1 MEEEEELSM
10 VIPVPGSG
18 VSSQRAASEYSEHAG
33 KSSAQDASTSAG
45 NPAVPFSRSTTPVAF
60 RRGPSAARGSDEQD
74 QVSIPTPSIQR
85 MKPSMSPE
93 ADGSTAAHTQ
103 RPSGRS
109 AVSSSSIVFSGAD
122 STTGTSILFASD
134 GASSEGVRNGEVSP
148 LSRSPCAVKNGK
160 SGNVAAVKQQTQ
172 YDEVA
177 QDAAA
182 VVDLTSDSSFDLHI
196 EEDEQAEE
204 PPAVAAAA
212 DEAPQWKRKSSKA
225 SKRPTPGSS
234 KLASSISKKEATNK
248 RVEKAGKSTSRAT
261 PAVSS
266 ADPAPKG
273 SRARRGA
280 KVAVPSQQASPARAS
295 RGHPGTL
302 SASERKANTP
312 GAEQRLASFSRD
324 HDLVASPLLSSRSSS
339 GGSLSHR
346 ESRGSVNSVG
356 EESADRFPNRE
367 HHRNCGLRP
376 TPGEDTEEDDEDRR
390 SISRAERVGG
400 HGASR
405 SHKSVIADT
414 GERGRSS
421 RAQRE
426 GAKGQAWRTHSGA
439 SRTDHCRGRE
449 LSREGHRHLSSCS
462 PVRRHGSRRL
472 TVGSLHGGALAHECL
487 MKLRQHSREGGFDW
501 PRPHHRRR
509 SGEAPPH
516 HRCHC
521 RSESRAK
528 APSPLCADRMPLH
541 RTSFYDDY
549 TDNDVYAT
557 AAVASLE
564 RFGDLSERC
573 RRRSSREG
581 GDDGYGAAVVQ
592 SARSVASS
600 VFSGDDVEEKEELLT
615 SSHFDDRRSSTRGRR
630 VDSALSPRSKARY
643 ADSKPGETLCR
654 QELLKYDHGDRR
666 AFELRKGGSVH
677 RRNGTAARNH
687 RRRGA
692 EWEPDYYYW
701 NEPRRGYS
709 LDSGGC
715 GCSWCPQS
723 YHSPRPAAPPARES
737 PLRSRCGLYRP
748 DSPSDAPPGEVR
760 YQSLRPLASSPVR
773 RHRARSAAS
782 GTQATP
788 LRRASQSPASSVASV
803 PLSEKKLLG
812 EVEWKLDALEK
823 QIANEDAERE
833 RAMMRSPFERLY
845 HLNNRRDRD
854 ERRNKVFQLSLLER
868 IRDRIVS
875 GSLKEDIARKE
886 ERLRKQEEMLTSPNG
901 VFVRLYQNSS
911 PRRSSNAAAEG
922 SDCKSVGEGNR
933 DGRASVN
940 TTGVS
945 SQRASTARSRMSAAE
960 SQELCNRLYETAA
973 IVKQKKEA
981 MRKQSVEERQRQQ
994 AEELLIARLA
1004 GQIQLERSRTRAS
1017 SKRRPKTPA
1026 QLEDEA
1032 RAALEKLRKEDP
1044 EGYEKKVLRGRL
1056 LSPAERVMQAERLW
1070 KHGYISKAKLEAQKK
1085 VLELKKCTFQPTI
1098 NEFSGSAGVAGS
1110 GETRGKG
1117 GGGTNDD
1124 KHLSAGTDRAQRHR
1138 KANRFEELYRKGI
1151 QAKVR
1156 GETLREE
1163 RDREARLRILR
1174 SRMVSDHHFRRRVEL
1189 DPLLAERFMKSLVV

>member
-1 MEEEEELSM
+1 MEDEEELSM
-10 VIPVPGSG
+10 VVPVPGSG
-18 VSSQRAASEYSEHAG
+18 VSSQRAASEQSVHAG
-33 KSSAQDASTSAG
+33 KSSAQDASTSACTAG
-45 NPAVPFSRSTTPVAF
+45 TPFSRSRTPVPF
-60 RRGPSAARGSDEQD
+60 RRAPSAARGSDEQD

-85 MKPSMSPE
+85 MKPSMSPKVDE
-93 ADGSTAAHTQ
+93 STAAPTQ

-109 AVSSSSIVFSGAD
+109 AASSTSIVFSGAD
-122 STTGTSILFASD
+122 STTGTSILFASGD
-134 GASSEGVRNGEVSP
+134 ASSDRVMSGEVSP
-148 LSRSPCAVKNGK
+148 LSRSPCVAKKDK
-160 SGNVAAVKQQTQ
+160 SGNVAAPKPQTK

-212 DEAPQWKRKSSKA
+212 DEAPQDEREPSKA
-225 SKRPTPGSS
+225 SKNPTPGSS
-234 KLASSISKKEATNK
+234 KLASSISKKEATDK

-261 PAVSS
+261 PAVPS
-266 ADPAPKG
+266 AHPAPRG

-280 KVAVPSQQASPARAS
+280 KVTVPSQQASAARAS
-295 RGHPGTL
+295 RGHPGTS
-302 SASERKANTP
+302 SALERKANTP
-312 GAEQRLASFSRD
+312 RAEQQLASSRD
-324 HDLVASPLLSSRSSS
+324 HDLVASPSPSSRISSS
-339 GGSLSHR
+339 GGSLSHP

-356 EESADRFPNRE
+356 EESAERFPNRE
-367 HHRNCGLRP
+367 RHGDRRLRP
-376 TPGEDTEEDDEDRR
+376 TPAEDTEDDEDRR
-390 SISRAERVGG
+390 SISTPERVVG

-405 SHKSVIADT
+405 NHKGVTSDT

-421 RAQRE
+421 RARR
-426 GAKGQAWRTHSGA
+426 GAANEHSRRAHSGP
-439 SRTDHCRGRE
+439 SRTDRCRGRE
-449 LSREGHRHLSSCS
+449 LSREGHHHLSSRS

-472 TVGSLHGGALAHECL
+472 TVESLHGGALAHECL
-487 MKLRQHSREGGFDW
+487 MELWQHNREGDFDW
-501 PRPHHRRR
+501 PRPHRRRR

-521 RSESRAK
+521 RSESSAE
-528 APSPLCADRMPLH
+528 APLHLCADHVPLH
-541 RTSFYDDY
+541 RVSFYDDY
-549 TDNDVYAT
+549 TDNDVYAA
-557 AAVASLE
+557 AAVTSHE
-564 RFGDLSERC
+564 RFGGLTERF

-581 GDDGYGAAVVQ
+581 GDDGYGAAAVQ
-592 SARSVASS
+592 SARSAASS
-600 VFSGDDVEEKEELLT
+600 VFSGDDVEDKEELLT
-615 SSHFDDRRSSTRGRR
+615 SSHVNDRRSSTRGRR
-630 VDSALSPRSKARY
+630 VDTELSPRSKARY
-643 ADSKPGETLCR
+643 ADSRPGQTICR
-654 QELLKYDHGDRR
+654 QELLRYDYGNRR
-666 AFELRKGGSVH
+666 ASELRGGGSMH
-677 RRNGTAARNH
+677 RRDGTAARDH

-692 EWEPDYYYW
+692 EWEPDYYYL
-701 NEPRRGYS
+701 NAPRKGYS

-715 GCSWCPQS
+715 GSSRCLQS
-723 YHSPRPAAPPARES
+723 CHSPRLAAPPARES
-737 PLRSRCGLYRP
+737 PLLSRCGIYRP
-748 DSPSDAPPGEVR
+748 DLPSDALSGEVR
-760 YQSLRPLASSPVR
+760 YQSLPPSASSPVR

-782 GTQATP
+782 GKQATP
-788 LRRASQSPASSVASV
+788 LRRASQSLASSVASISL
-803 PLSEKKLLG
+803 PEKELLG

-823 QIANEDAERE
+823 QIADEDAERE
-833 RAMMRSPFERLY
+833 RVMMRSPFERLY

-854 ERRNKVFQLSLLER
+854 ERRNKVFQLNLLER

-911 PRRSSNAAAEG
+911 PRRSSNVAVEG
-922 SDCKSVGEGNR
+922 SDCKSAGEGNR
-933 DGRASVN
+933 DRRASVN

-945 SQRASTARSRMSAAE
+945 SQRASTARSRMSTAE

-981 MRKQSVEERQRQQ
+981 MRKQSVEKRQRQQ

-1004 GQIQLERSRTRAS
+1004 GQIQLERSRARAS

-1032 RAALEKLRKEDP
+1032 RAELEKLREEDP
-1044 EGYEKKVLRGRL
+1044 EGYEKKVLRGRV
-1056 LSPAERVMQAERLW
+1056 LSPAERNMQAERLW

-1098 NEFSGSAGVAGS
+1098 NEFPASAGIAGC
-1110 GETRGKG
+1110 EQTRSKG
-1117 GGGTNDD
+1117 GGGANDA

-1138 KANRFEELYRKGI
+1138 KADRFEELYHKGM

-1156 GETLREE
+1156 GETLRDE
-1163 RDREARLRILR
+1163 RDREARLSILR

-1189 DPLLAERFMKSLVV
+1189 DPSLAERFMKSLVV